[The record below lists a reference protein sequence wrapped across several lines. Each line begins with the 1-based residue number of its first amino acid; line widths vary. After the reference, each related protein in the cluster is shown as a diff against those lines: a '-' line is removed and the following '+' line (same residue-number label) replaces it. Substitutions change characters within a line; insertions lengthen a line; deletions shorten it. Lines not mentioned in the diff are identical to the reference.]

1 MSDFLAPS
9 DRLQGTWAV
18 LGAALMPQRYLMQG
32 WEEPCEGG
40 GGQTRVLSFLVL
52 LLRTFR
58 DSDTLSPQSR
68 WSPCLLVTSSALSE
82 ACG

>member
-18 LGAALMPQRYLMQG
+18 LGAALMPQRYLEQS
-32 WEEPCEGG
+32 WEEPRKGQ

-52 LLRTFR
+52 LLFR
-58 DSDTLSPQSR
+58 DSDSLRPTVRREPMLAWNPL
-68 WSPCLLVTSSALSE
+68 CL
-82 ACG
+82 